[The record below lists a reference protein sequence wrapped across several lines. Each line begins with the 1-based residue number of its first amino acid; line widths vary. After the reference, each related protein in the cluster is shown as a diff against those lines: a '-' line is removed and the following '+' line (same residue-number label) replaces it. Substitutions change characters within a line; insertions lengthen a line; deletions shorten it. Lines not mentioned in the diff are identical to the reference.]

1 LGSGFFILLKISEKI
16 LFVWSGIPVILYRL
30 FFTVLC
36 GFRFW
41 VFFRKLGFFDQILIE
56 EPENIDGFV
65 QLFERKNVIGVR

>member
-1 LGSGFFILLKISEKI
+1 MIFYK
-16 LFVWSGIPVILYRL
+16 L
-30 FFTVLC
+30 FFTFLC